1 MTDTT
6 IPSTTPATNEVITG
20 DWRTET
26 LLGGA
31 GHDTISSGGGGGV
44 IDGGAGNDVLTGN
57 WGDDSIVGGAGNDRI
72 DGGEN
77 NDTLDG
83 GSGNDTVYGGGGM
96 DRITAGDGDD
106 TVYGDSGADQV
117 DGGDGNDV
125 LYGGD
130 GNDTVLGGAGNDR
143 MSEGGGYWN
152 NDFYDGGDGDDTLD
166 GAYGSDTL
174 LGGAGNDS
182 LTVANDYN
190 GDLLDGGVGDDTLTG
205 GMGDDTLI
213 GGAGGDLVQAGGGS
227 DLAIQTLSAQ
237 SRADTLDGGA
247 GTDRLRVELTSAQ
260 ITGAVAGDLVRLR
273 DFIQQHGDDGQT
285 FTSDVLKL
293 SARNWNALEVL
304 VDGVAADVGSLASR
318 ANSAPVVN
326 DQTLAG
332 TEDTVLTGSVGAVDA
347 DNDALTYAVAE
358 GPAHGTLSLTA
369 GGAFTYTPGA
379 NYAGA
384 DVFRI
389 AVSDGRGG
397 VATQTVTVTLAEV
410 NDAPTGA
417 TLTGGSVD
425 EAAPSGTVVGTAQAT
440 DPEGRALVYSLVD
453 DAGGRF
459 VIDAATGR
467 IAVAEGAS
475 LNAIAEPAHAITV
488 RVTDDGGLG
497 SDTVLYIDVTDGRND
512 GEADNNGLPAS
523 VELAAEAGEI
533 QEGTSDAIG
542 GNWQAETLGGG
553 GGDDTLSSGGGGG
566 ALHGGAGNDLLNGDW
581 GDDSL
586 DGGSGDD
593 RLYGGSQADVLSGG
607 SGDDSLDG
615 GSENDTL
622 YGGSGNDT
630 LIGGSNEDR
639 LYGGLGDDLLDGG
652 TDANTLYGGAG
663 NDTLLGGGNNDLLD
677 GGSGDDSIIAGT
689 GDDSIRGGAGNDRID
704 AGENN
709 DTIDAGSG
717 NDLVVAGGGADLVTA
732 GAGDDT
738 VYGDGGAD
746 RVDGGSGD
754 DVLYGGEG
762 DDTLLGGAGNDRL
775 GEGGSYWS
783 NDTYDGGDGDDTLDG
798 SFGSDTLIGG
808 AGNDSLS
815 VGDDYNGDLL
825 DGGAGDDTLT
835 GGMGDDTLIGGDGDD
850 VLGGGG
856 GHNVL
861 IGGDGIDTVDFG
873 AGSGPIAVDL
883 SAGGVQH
890 GGWMSDSL
898 SGIENVRGG
907 AGNDTLIGDAGDNQF
922 SGGAGDDSL
931 DGAAGND
938 SLEGGAGADTLIGG
952 EGTDTVTYTGSTSGV
967 TVDLASGTGAGG
979 DAEGDR
985 ITGVENVTGSAHAD
999 HLTGDGGANLIDGAA
1014 GDDTLVGGA
1023 GADTLIGGDGTDTA
1037 DYSASPAAVTVD
1049 LEAGTGH
1056 GGDAEGDILT
1066 GIENVIG
1073 SAFGDRLTGNGG
1085 GNRLDGG
1092 AGDDTLAGG
1101 AGADTLTGGDG
1112 TDTAD
1117 YSASAGAVTVNLT
1130 TGIGSGGNAQGD
1142 RLSGIE
1148 NLTGSGG
1155 NDRLT
1160 GDGGANLIDG
1170 GAGNDTLAGLGGA
1183 DTLIGGDG
1191 TDTADYAA
1199 SSGAVT
1205 VNLADGTGI
1214 GGDAEGDVLTGIEN
1228 VTGSSRND
1236 RLTGDGGAN
1245 RLDGAAGD
1253 DTLIGGA
1260 GADTLVG
1267 GAGTDTADYSASAGA
1282 VTVNLAT
1289 GIGTGGDAQ
1298 GDRLSGVENLL
1309 GSGGNDRLTGDAN
1322 RNRLDGQDG
1331 NDTLAGLGGA
1341 DTLIGGDG
1349 TDTAEYLASGSG
1361 VTVDLSSGLG
1371 TGGDAE
1377 GDLLSG
1383 IENLTG
1389 SNQADRLTGDAGDN
1403 RLDGAAGNDTLIG
1416 GAGADTLAGGA
1427 GIDTADYS
1435 ASAAGVTVD
1444 LAAGTG
1450 SGGTAEGDRLTGV
1463 ENLVG
1468 SGLDDWLTGDGQD
1481 NVLKGGAGAD
1491 TLEGGAGS
1499 DTADY
1504 SGSDA
1509 GVVVDLSSG
1518 TGLGGDADGDL
1529 LGGIENLSG
1538 SGHADHLTG
1547 DGGANLIDGAAG
1559 DDTLIGGAGADTLA
1573 GGAGIDTADYSAS
1586 TAGVTVDLAAGTGSG
1601 GDAEGD
1607 RLSGVET
1614 VIGTGQADSL
1624 TGDGEDNYLDGRGG
1638 ADALAGGAGNDT
1650 LRALDEGFVSVDGG
1664 AGDDTLKFE
1673 GNRLMLLG
1681 TAVNVHGIERF
1692 DLTVEGHQTL
1702 IFNEQGIR
1710 ANAGGA
1716 PLYVTGDRDDFVT
1729 FKESGWRR
1737 VGTLTENGILYNS
1750 YRRNDTIVNVQDGIR
1765 MFGDLVLTGTPGDD
1779 VIVAPSGAGH
1789 VIVFGEGGNDVV
1801 RLGSGFRH
1809 EIAHLVR
1816 IDDDL
1821 HILFDANGGP
1831 AGEDGYARDRVTIM
1845 EHFAANGAAG
1855 AGIGGIREFVFADGV
1870 VWPVWGDV
1878 LLMGGTGD
1886 DTIAIEPGFT
1896 KRTLHADDGTNV
1908 IRFGDDVTAADL
1920 RLSRRGDDLEIRIA
1934 GTDRSVIAFNHFSA
1948 DVLAGAGNG
1957 GIQAIELAD
1966 GTQWRVSG
1974 PDIVI
1979 GTTGNDST
1987 VFGLGGGEVT
1997 VYGSEGTDTI
2007 AFALTIDPD
2016 RMRLTREGDDLRIAY
2031 TGSADSWV
2039 VKNHFDGNPDGVS
2052 TIRFGDGTE
2061 WAVDNTRLI
2070 VGTGTDEVFT
2080 VTAGLGERV
2089 LAGGG
2094 GTDRLVLGAG
2104 IRPTDVALSRD
2115 GNKLVITIAGTTDR
2129 ITVLNHFDGLAA
2141 GNSGMRTVTFADGTV
2156 WSIGAAEGFRI
2167 GGDTADLFTVKTGD
2181 GAVTLFAGK
2190 GFDTLT
2196 FGTGIPT
2203 DKLSF
2208 VREGENLVI
2217 AVQGSAERITV
2228 LNHFATGWGASV
2240 LENVVVGGRTW
2251 RLTDPNV
2258 LVGSAGDDTFTLAL
2272 GTGSRIV
2279 LPGIGLDQIIIGQG
2293 IDQGSVRLQR
2303 VGDDLVVTVYG
2314 LGDSLTVLNHF
2325 AGGASG
2331 GIHTIRFVDGNIW
2344 NIWGHQ
2350 IQLGGSSTETF
2361 EAKPGIG
2368 HVSIYPGGG
2377 TDVLRFDPRIDSLG
2391 TVLRRSGGDLEIVM
2405 GDGGDVVTILNH
2417 FLGNALRSVAFGDG
2431 KVWTVGGN
2439 GVQVGTDGDDVFTL
2453 TPGMGNVIVY
2463 GGGKASGDRIVAAP
2477 GVDPEDV
2484 RLTRVGDDLR
2494 VTFGTDSMTIVNQFA
2509 SGGVVMIPEIVFPN
2523 GVVWPI
2529 AGTTVHISGSGRETL
2544 RAARTIYPGGPDQ
2557 DLNLDSDPGETRV
2570 VREGANLR
2578 ITIEGRPD
2586 EIIIVN
2592 HFAMDGVGDIV
2603 FDNGTTWNIQGGKVL
2618 IGGAGEDEFVIR
2630 AGMGDVIIYPDSSGD
2645 DRVRIVDSVDGSKIR
2660 VTRFGDDLRV
2670 TVDGT
2675 KDSLTIV
2682 NHFAGAPLDS
2692 IQRPDGTVMPLTGD
2706 KVVFGGKG
2714 PTQFLV
2720 GRDTGSRTIYAEGGD
2735 SLVFGDIDSTEVLLI
2750 RTGSDLEVH
2759 IDRTNQV
2766 VTVLNYFGGI
2776 GDLEFPDGRTFDLS
2790 SPYTLIGGGRGDI
2803 FQIGKTGPAQQII
2816 HAGGGG
2822 STINF
2827 GPGVGPGDVTL
2838 ARDGNDLVVVF
2849 IGTGRT
2855 VRVVNQF
2862 APPTEGMSRGLDA
2875 VTFSGGTT
2883 IDVWGENVLFGDTGT
2898 DDFTILPGQGRLYIF
2913 PGGGTDRLTLGPGI
2927 GPADVRMERVGVD
2940 LRIFTD
2946 DGRIDLIAVNHFG
2959 PNGVAGSG
2967 SGLGTVAYE
2976 NGQTWTVGGNGILI
2990 GSLGNNTYNIG
3001 TGTGPTTI
3009 HPGGDLNRLAFTAG
3023 VPPANLRLVRIH
3035 DDLRIISADGTIN
3048 VLVVNHF
3055 ENRLDEVT
3063 FSSGP
3068 PWNLGSGHVWI
3079 GGDGPSV
3086 FQLDDLG
3093 TDQTVFPGSGDT
3105 VGLPPGLDWKD
3116 VVLSRSGGD
3125 LVVVVRETG
3134 RQIRIVNHFSY
3145 SDGTTGLAG
3154 LQFADGTTLPLG
3166 ELAVLG
3172 GGTGD
3177 LLTGTATDDVLL
3189 GQDGDDRL
3197 SGGGGND
3204 TLVGGIGNDT
3214 LDGGTGNDT
3223 YVYRP
3228 GDGRDTLLDTSG
3240 IDTIEMGPGISRGGI
3255 YFARFGNDLHI
3266 RFRGRPTDEII
3277 VTGRFNAAGD
3287 GTAYVERIDFADG
3300 TRFDLTRTDI
3310 VLETVATSA
3319 AEHLQ
3324 GYNMGDRIEGTAG
3337 NDTILGYA
3345 GDDTLIGGTGSDSL
3359 DGGAGNDLLDS
3370 RDDPGTDG
3378 ASDVAFGRDGD
3389 DTLLGGGGGDVLFG
3403 GTGNDSIDGGA
3414 GNDSI
3419 DGEDGDDLLLG
3430 GIGNDIIYGR
3440 AGADTLEGGAGNDTL
3455 FSGAGDDL
3463 IRYGGGS
3470 DTVTNEGGQD
3480 VLELGPGIA
3489 LEDVYFARF
3498 GNDLYI
3504 RFRTSG
3510 EQIVLTGRF
3519 NGAGDGTSFVQT
3531 LRFADGSTFDVTRK
3545 DIALETVANSTSE
3558 KLEGYNVGDVIHG
3571 MAGNDTIYGYAGN
3584 DTIDGG
3590 AGDDYVY
3597 GGTGDDSLEGGDG
3610 ADSLNADEGDDALS
3624 GGLGNDSL
3632 HGEAGR
3638 DTLSGGDGNDFL
3650 SGGADDDV
3658 LNGDAGNDTLDGGD
3672 GNDTLTGGEGTD
3684 TLFTGL
3690 GDDLVR
3696 FDGGRETITNIGG
3709 RDVLEIGG
3717 GLSASDLYFAR
3728 FADDLYLRFRGRS
3741 DEVVLANR
3749 FNGAGDGASYL
3760 QTLRFADGTLVDI
3773 TDPALVLDTVA
3784 TAAYEKLEGYNAN
3797 DTIQGM
3803 GGVDTIYGY
3812 AGDDVLDGGDGN
3824 DILFGGDGN
3833 DRLLGSI
3840 GDDRLEGGNGN
3851 DTLEGGD
3858 GNDLHYAGAGDD
3870 VVIGANGADYVE
3882 GGAGGDTVSGGTGA
3896 DTVYGGA
3903 GNDSL
3908 SGDDGDD
3915 YLSGEADDDTLEGG
3929 AGTNTI
3935 LTGLGNDLIRHSGGR
3950 DTITNEGG
3958 QDVLEIRAGLSK
3970 ADLYYAR
3977 FGNDLY
3983 LRFRNAADEIVLKNR
3998 FNGAADGASYVQ
4010 TLRFADGTLA
4020 DITDPAL
4027 VLETVATDASERLE
4041 GYNVNDTIQGL
4052 GGHDTI
4058 SGYAGDDVLDGGT
4071 GNDQLYGGA
4080 GDDTLTG
4087 GAGTDRLDGD
4097 AGRDLLLG
4105 GDGNDSLNGGDGDDT
4120 LIGGLGADQYYAGA
4134 GNDRIDNS
4142 DDVGTGA
4149 SVNVAY
4155 GEAGDDTIIGGDGG
4169 ETFGGGDGDDSLLGN
4184 AGNDWLEGN
4193 AGNDWIEGGA
4203 GNDSLQGGDGTDT
4216 LLGGSGTNTILT
4228 GLGDDL
4234 IRHSGGRDII
4244 TNEGG
4249 QDVLEI
4255 RAGLSKAD
4263 LYYARFGNDLY
4274 LRFRNA
4280 ADEIVLKNRFNGA
4293 ADGAS
4298 YVQTLRFA
4306 DGTLADI
4313 TDPAL
4318 VLETVAT
4325 DAAEKL
4331 EGYNVNDTIQGLG
4344 GNDTIHGYAGDDV
4357 LDGGT
4362 GNDTLYGGAGEDRLT
4377 GADGSD
4383 RLEGGDG
4390 FDILEGGIG
4399 DDTLLGDAG
4408 DDTLIGGAG
4417 NDVVH
4422 SGAGNDLI
4430 RFDGG
4435 QDTIY
4440 NTGGDDVVE
4449 LGAAFASGGYHFARY
4464 GADLHV
4470 RFQGLS
4476 DQLIIAGRFDGAGD
4490 GASYVQTLRFAD
4502 GTLVDLTRQ
4511 DLVIATVDSSAGQKL
4526 EGYRVD
4532 DTIDGQG
4539 GNDTILGYA
4548 GDDTLT
4554 GGTGYNQLYG
4564 GDGNDLLDG
4573 RSGQGEN
4580 LYGEAGDD
4588 TVYGSAGA
4596 DWADGGTGTDI
4607 LDAGA
4612 GNDMAFGGDGD
4623 DTVIGGSGDD
4633 RLWGDLVSN
4642 TGNEV
4647 VIVRIRLGGYYYKWW
4662 PDTYLT
4668 IDGSLLLRETIT
4680 VHYSHW
4686 DGYYVV
4692 VGNTTDYQFTL
4703 RDRSDANYLQ
4713 IGVVDHRWPG
4723 FVGYGGV
4730 VALGLEVNGYPLAAP
4745 GFVAEATTYTWNLE
4759 PALPNPS
4766 PNEASGND
4774 VVMGNEGNDALGG
4787 GLGDDL
4793 LDGGSGHD
4801 TLLGGAG
4808 NDTLIG
4814 GSGSDQMHGGS
4825 GDDLIDN
4832 RGDPDAAGINDQS
4845 YGGTGADT
4853 IYGGGGVDLAYGGA
4867 GNDLIHGGGG
4877 NDQLSG
4883 EDGNDTLDGGAGNDL
4898 LDGGAGDDLL
4908 LYTGPGQGQDSVKG
4922 GGGNDVLELGAGLE
4936 ADQLYLSRFGDD
4948 LHLNFRNTGDRI
4960 VLVGR
4965 FNGEGEGA
4973 SYVQTLRFA
4982 DGTEIDLAAQDIAL
4996 ETYGL
5001 SAAETLRGYKVGDRI
5016 EGGGGNDAIYGY
5028 GGNDTLRGDDGA
5040 DALYG
5045 GLGDDVLEGGS
5056 GADYLEGGDGN
5067 DSLSGGTENDTLFG
5081 GAGNDTLTGGA
5092 GANAIDAGAGDDLV
5106 IYGGGADTIVG
5117 GGGNDVL
5124 AFGEGYGADG
5134 LRLERYGKDLHLVFG
5149 ATAPRIVIAN
5159 RFNGN
5164 GDGAN
5169 YLQVLR
5175 FADGTEIDLSRT
5187 DIVIM
5192 TNDDGA
5198 GHSLEGYNAGD
5209 VIRGNGGTDAIYG
5222 YGGNDT
5228 LYGGAGADV
5237 LYGGDGD
5244 DLIDS
5249 RDETASGDTAHGQGG
5264 NDTLYGGAAND
5275 ALYGGDGDDRIEGA
5289 NGNDVLYGDAGQD
5302 TLSGGAGVD
5311 TLYGGEGD
5319 DIADGDAGNDIL
5331 YGDAG
5336 HDTLSGNAGNDT
5348 LYGGAGNDSLSGGDD
5363 ADTLYGEDGNDTL
5376 AGGLGNNWIVTG
5388 AGDDLVLYQ
5397 GGRDTIVGGGGND
5410 VLLFGEGFNA
5420 ADLRFERFGA
5430 DLHVLFNGLPDR
5442 IVVSNR
5448 FNGAGDG
5455 ANYLQTLRFAD
5466 GSVYDLN
5473 RQDLFID
5480 TWDDNLARTLE
5491 GYKAGDVIRGAGGND
5506 AIYGYGGDD
5515 SLFGGAGADI
5525 VRGGDGND
5533 LIDSSDDGASLDT
5546 LYGEAGRDTLIGG
5559 GGNDSLLGG
5568 DDDDVLYGLGGRD
5581 SIEGGAGA
5589 DTLSGGADNDVL
5601 LAGVGDDV
5609 VDGGEGNDYAKG
5621 EAGNDVVLGG
5631 LGNDT
5636 LYGGADNDRLEGGD
5650 GNDILYGEAGDDTLI
5665 GGAGDDAIDTGLGDD
5680 LVLYDGGR
5688 DTILGGGGN
5697 DVLLMGEGFSADQLY
5712 FARFDDNLVLRFH
5725 DREEQIVISNRFSEG
5740 GNGTNYL
5747 QTVRFADGTETDLSA
5762 QDLRLV
5768 TVGSNAAEAL
5778 LGYVEGDWIDGGGGN
5793 DLLAGYGGNDTL
5805 IGGPGWDELHGGD
5818 GNDLLDSRGDAVGT
5832 GFADVAYGEG
5842 GNDTLIGGGGND
5854 GLSGGDGDD
5863 DIDGGAGDDVLSGGP
5878 GNDIYRFAAG
5888 GGSDRIVE
5896 NDADTG
5902 TDRLVF
5908 DAAIDP
5914 HQLWFRKVGT
5924 DLEMQLVG
5932 TADKVTVAGWF
5943 SGTSH
5948 RMDSIEINGGPVL
5961 DASSVGQMV
5970 QAMAGFTPPGAG
5982 TTSISPSAYPHVDG
5996 VITAL
6001 WR

>member
-6 IPSTTPATNEVITG
+6 TPVANAVING

-31 GHDTISSGGGGGV
+31 GHDTIASGGGGGF

-57 WGDDSIVGGAGNDRI
+57 WGDDSILGGAGNDRI

-83 GSGNDTVYGGGGM
+83 GSGDDTIYGGGGM
-96 DRITAGDGDD
+96 DRITAGEGDD
-106 TVYGDSGADQV
+106 TVYGDGGADRV

-130 GNDTVLGGAGNDR
+130 GDDSILGGAGNDR
-143 MSEGGGYWN
+143 MGEGGGYWN
-152 NDFYDGGDGDDTLD
+152 NDLYDGGDGDDTLD
-166 GAYGSDTL
+166 GGYGSDTL

-182 LTVANDYN
+182 LTVGNDYN
-190 GDLLDGGVGDDTLTG
+190 GDRLDGGAGDDTLTG
-205 GMGDDTLI
+205 GMGADTLI
-213 GGAGGDLVQAGGGS
+213 GGDGGDLVQGGGGD
-227 DLAIQTLSAQ
+227 DLAIQSLSTQ
-237 SRADTLDGGA
+237 TRADTLDGGA
-247 GTDRLRVELTSAQ
+247 GSDRLRVELTSAQ
-260 ITGAVAGDLVRLR
+260 ITGAVAGELVRLR
-273 DFIQQHGDDGQT
+273 DFIRQHGDDGQT
-285 FTSDVLKL
+285 FTSDALKL
-293 SARNWNALEVL
+293 AARNWNALEVL

-318 ANSAPVVN
+318 ANSAPVVS

-347 DNDALTYAVAE
+347 DNDALSYAVTE
-358 GPAHGTLSLTA
+358 GPAHGILSLTA
-369 GGAFTYTPGA
+369 GGLFTYTPGA
-379 NYAGA
+379 NYAGT
-384 DVFRI
+384 DLFRI
-389 AVSDGRGG
+389 TVSDGRGG
-397 VATQTVTVTLAEV
+397 VATQTVTITLAEV
-410 NDAPTGA
+410 NDAPTSA
-417 TLTGGSVD
+417 TLTGGRMD
-425 EAAPSGTVVGTAQAT
+425 EDAPAGTVVGTVQAA
-440 DPEGRALVYSLVD
+440 DPEGGTLAYSLLD

-459 VIDAATGR
+459 TIDAATGR

-475 LNAIAEPAHAITV
+475 LDAGAAPAHAVTV
-488 RVTDDGGLG
+488 RVTDDGGL
-497 SDTVLYIDVTDGRND
+497 STDTVLYIDVTDGRND
-512 GEADNNGLPAS
+512 GAPDENGLAAS
-523 VELAAEAGEI
+523 VELAAEAGEVRD
-533 QEGTSDAIG
+533 GSGVAIG
-542 GNWQAETLGGG
+542 GSWQAETVSGG

-566 ALHGGAGNDLLNGDW
+566 ALHGGAGNDVVTGDW

-586 DGGSGDD
+586 DGGSGNDT
-593 RLYGGSQADVLSGG
+593 LTGGSQADVLSGG
-607 SGDDSLDG
+607 SGDDVLSG

-630 LIGGSNEDR
+630 LIGGSNEDV

-652 TDANTLYGGAG
+652 TNANTLYGGAG
-663 NDTLLGGGNNDLLD
+663 DDTLLGGGNEDLLD
-677 GGSGDDSIIAGT
+677 GGSGDDRIVAGT
-689 GDDSIRGGAGNDRID
+689 GNDSIRGGAGNDWID
-704 AGENN
+704 AGEND

-717 NDLVVAGGGADLVTA
+717 NDVVLAGGGADRITA
-732 GAGDDT
+732 GDGDDT
-738 VYGDGGAD
+738 VYGDGGTD
-746 RVDGGSGD
+746 HVDGGDGN

-783 NDTYDGGDGDDTLDG
+783 NDRYDGGDGDDTLEG
-798 SFGSDTLIGG
+798 GFGSDTLIGG

-825 DGGAGDDTLT
+825 DGGDGDDTLV

-850 VLGGGG
+850 VLSGGG

-883 SAGGVQH
+883 SNGGVQH

-922 SGGAGDDSL
+922 SGGAGEDSL

-952 EGTDTVTYTGSTSGV
+952 EGTDTVAYSGSAGGV
-967 TVDLASGTGAGG
+967 TVDLVAGTGAGG

-985 ITGVENVTGSAHAD
+985 ISGVEDITGSSHDD
-999 HLTGDGGANLIDGAA
+999 HLTGDGGANRIDGAA
-1014 GDDTLVGGA
+1014 GDDTLIGGA
-1023 GADTLIGGDGTDTA
+1023 AADTLIGGEGTDTA
-1037 DYSASPAAVTVD
+1037 DYSASPEAVTVD
-1049 LEAGTGH
+1049 LDAGTGH

-1101 AGADTLTGGDG
+1101 AGPDTLVGGEG

-1117 YSASAGAVTVNLT
+1117 YSASAVAVTVNLT
-1130 TGIGSGGNAQGD
+1130 TGLGSGGNAQGD

-1148 NLTGSGG
+1148 NLLGSDG

-1160 GDGGANLIDG
+1160 GDSGGNRIDG
-1170 GAGNDTLAGLGGA
+1170 RAGNDTLAGLGGA
-1183 DTLIGGDG
+1183 DTLIGGAG
-1191 TDTADYAA
+1191 TDTADYSA
-1199 SSGAVT
+1199 STAAVT
-1205 VNLADGTGI
+1205 VDLATGTGL
-1214 GGDAEGDVLTGIEN
+1214 GGDAEGDVLAGLEN

-1267 GAGTDTADYSASAGA
+1267 GAGTDTADYTASGAA
-1282 VTVNLAT
+1282 VTVSLASGT
-1289 GIGTGGDAQ
+1289 GTGGDAQ
-1298 GDRLSGVENLL
+1298 GDRLSGIENLL

-1322 RNRLDGQDG
+1322 RNRLDGQGG

-1341 DTLIGGDG
+1341 DTLIGGEG
-1349 TDTAEYLASGSG
+1349 TDTAEYLASANG
-1361 VTVDLSSGLG
+1361 VTVDLSTGLG

-1377 GDLLSG
+1377 GDRLTD

-1403 RLDGAAGNDTLIG
+1403 RLDGAAGDDTLIGGEGADTLVGGAGTDTADYSASADAVVVDLAAGTGSGGTAEGDRLNGVENLIGSALDDRLTGDGLDNVLKGGAGADTLEGGGGADTADYSGSDAGVTVDLTTGTGLGGDAEGDRLTSIENLSGSGHADLLIGDGGANRLDGAEGDDTLIG
-1416 GAGADTLAGGA
+1416 GAGADTLVGGA

-1450 SGGTAEGDRLTGV
+1450 SGG
-1463 ENLVG
+1463 
-1468 SGLDDWLTGDGQD
+1468 
-1481 NVLKGGAGAD
+1481 
-1491 TLEGGAGS
+1491 
-1499 DTADY
+1499 
-1504 SGSDA
+1504 
-1509 GVVVDLSSG
+1509 
-1518 TGLGGDADGDL
+1518 
-1529 LGGIENLSG
+1529 
-1538 SGHADHLTG
+1538 
-1547 DGGANLIDGAAG
+1547 
-1559 DDTLIGGAGADTLA
+1559 
-1573 GGAGIDTADYSAS
+1573 
-1586 TAGVTVDLAAGTGSG
+1586 
-1601 GDAEGD
+1601 DAEGD
-1607 RLSGVET
+1607 RLSEVER
-1614 VIGTGQADSL
+1614 VIATGQADSL

-1650 LRALDEGFVSVDGG
+1650 LRVLDEGFVSVDGG
-1664 AGDDTLKFE
+1664 SGDDTLRFE

-1681 TAVNVHGIERF
+1681 TAVNVHRIERF
-1692 DLTVEGHQTL
+1692 DLTAEGHQTL
-1702 IFNEQGIR
+1702 IFNEQGVR
-1710 ANAGGA
+1710 ANAAGA

-1737 VGTLTENGILYNS
+1737 VGTLIEDGVLYNS
-1750 YRRNDTIVNVQDGIR
+1750 YRRGDSVVNVQDGIR

-1779 VIVAPSGAGH
+1779 VITAPSGAGH
-1789 VIVFGEGGNDVV
+1789 VVVFGEGGNDIV
-1801 RLGSGFRH
+1801 RLGAGFRH

-1821 HILFDANGGP
+1821 HILFDAGGGP

-1870 VWPVWGDV
+1870 VWPVWGDI

-1896 KRTLHADDGTNV
+1896 SRTVHADDGTNV
-1908 IRFGDDVTAADL
+1908 IRFGGDVTAADL

-1966 GTQWRVSG
+1966 GTVWRVSG
-1974 PDIVI
+1974 ADIVI
-1979 GTTGNDST
+1979 STTGNDTT

-1997 VYGSEGTDTI
+1997 LYGSEGTDTI
-2007 AFALTIDPD
+2007 SFALTIDPD

-2031 TGSADSWV
+2031 TGSSDSWI

-2052 TIRFGDGTE
+2052 TIRFGDGTA
-2061 WAVDNTRLI
+2061 WAIDNTRLI
-2070 VGTGTDEVFT
+2070 VGTGSDEVFT
-2080 VTAGLGERV
+2080 IAAGLGGRV

-2094 GTDRLVLGAG
+2094 GTDGLVLGVG

-2115 GNKLVITIAGTTDR
+2115 GNALVIGIAGTADR
-2129 ITVLNHFDGLAA
+2129 VTVLNHFDGLAA
-2141 GNSGMRTVTFADGTV
+2141 GNSGLRTITFADGTV

-2167 GGDTADLFTVKTGD
+2167 GGDTADLFTVKPGD
-2181 GAVTLFAGK
+2181 GAVTLFVGK

-2258 LVGSAGDDTFTLAL
+2258 LVGSAGDDSFTLAP

-2279 LPGIGLDQIIIGQG
+2279 LPGIGTDQITIGQG
-2293 IDQGSVRLQR
+2293 IDPANVRLQR

-2314 LGDSLTVLNHF
+2314 LGDTLTVLNHF

-2331 GIHTIRFVDGNIW
+2331 GVHSIRFVDGNIW

-2361 EAKPGIG
+2361 EAKPGVG

-2463 GGGKASGDRIVAAP
+2463 GGGKANGDRIVAAP
-2477 GVDPEDV
+2477 GVDPKDL
-2484 RLTRVGDDLR
+2484 RLTRVGNDLR
-2494 VTFGTDSMTIVNQFA
+2494 VTLGADSMTIVNQFA
-2509 SGGVVMIPEIVFPN
+2509 SGGVVMIPEIIFLN

-2529 AGTTVHISGSGRETL
+2529 AGSTVHISGGGRETL
-2544 RAARTIYPGGPDQ
+2544 PAAPIIYPGGPGQHLSIDA
-2557 DLNLDSDPGETRV
+2557 DPGKTRV
-2570 VREGANLR
+2570 VRVGADLH
-2578 ITIEGRPD
+2578 ITIEGRQD
-2586 EIIIVN
+2586 EIVVVN
-2592 HFAMDGVGDIV
+2592 HFAMDGVGDLV

-2618 IGGAGEDEFVIR
+2618 IGGSGHDEFVIQ
-2630 AGMGDVIIYPDSSGD
+2630 AGMGDVILYPDTSGD

-2660 VTRFGDDLRV
+2660 LTRFGDDLRV

-2682 NHFAGAPLDS
+2682 NHFAGAPLEA
-2692 IQRPDGTVMPLTGD
+2692 IQRPDGTMMPLTGD
-2706 KVVFGGKG
+2706 TVVFGGKG

-2720 GRDTGSRTIYAEGGD
+2720 GRDTGSQTIYTEGGD
-2735 SLVFGDIDSTEVLLI
+2735 SLVFSDIDSTEVVMF
-2750 RTGSDLEVH
+2750 RTGSDLEIH
-2759 IDRTNQV
+2759 IDRTSQV
-2766 VTVLNYFGGI
+2766 ITVLNYYGAI
-2776 GDLEFPDGRTFDLS
+2776 KDLTFPDGRSFDLS
-2790 SPYTLIGGGRGDI
+2790 SRDTLIGGGRGDV
-2803 FQIGKTGPAQQII
+2803 FQIGKTGPAQQVI
-2816 HAGGGG
+2816 HSGGGG
-2822 STINF
+2822 TINF
-2827 GPGVGPGDVTL
+2827 GPDVGPGDVTL
-2838 ARDGNDLVVVF
+2838 ARDGNDLLVVF
-2849 IGTGRT
+2849 IGSGRT

-2862 APPTEGMSRGLDA
+2862 APPTEGMSRGLEA
-2875 VTFSGGTT
+2875 VTFSGGKTVN
-2883 IDVWGENVLFGDTGT
+2883 VWGENVVFGDAGT
-2898 DDFTILPGQGRLYIF
+2898 DDFTILPGQGRLYVF

-2927 GPADVRMERVGVD
+2927 APADVRMERDGVD

-2967 SGLGTVAYE
+2967 SGLGTVAYG
-2976 NGQTWTVGGNGILI
+2976 NGQVWTVGGNGILI
-2990 GSLGNNTYNIG
+2990 GSLGNSTFNVGANS
-3001 TGTGPTTI
+3001 GPTTI
-3009 HPGGDLNRLAFTAG
+3009 HPGGGLNRLSFTAG

-3035 DDLRIISADGTIN
+3035 DDLRIISADGTVNI
-3048 VLVVNHF
+3048 LVVNHF
-3055 ENRLDEVT
+3055 ENRLDEVS
-3063 FSSGP
+3063 FPSGP
-3068 PWNLGSGHVWI
+3068 SWNLGVEHVWI

-3093 TDQTVFPGSGDT
+3093 SDQTVFPGSGDT

-3116 VVLSRSGGD
+3116 VVLSRSGSD
-3125 LVVVVRETG
+3125 LVVVIRETG

-3166 ELAVLG
+3166 ELAMLG
-3172 GGTGD
+3172 GTTGD

-3214 LDGGTGNDT
+3214 LDGGAGNDT

-3240 IDTIEMGPGISRGGI
+3240 FDAIEMGPGITRGGI

-3266 RFRGRPTDEII
+3266 RFRDRPADEII
-3277 VTGRFNAAGD
+3277 VTGRFNLAGD
-3287 GTAYVERIDFADG
+3287 GASYVEWIDFADG

-3310 VLETVATSA
+3310 ALETVATA
-3319 AEHLQ
+3319 ANEQLF
-3324 GYNMGDRIEGTAG
+3324 GYNVGDRIEGKAG
-3337 NDTILGYA
+3337 NDSILGYA

-3378 ASDVAFGRDGD
+3378 ARDVAYGRDGD
-3389 DTLLGGGGGDVLFG
+3389 DTILGGGGNDLLYG
-3403 GTGNDSIDGGA
+3403 GTGSDSIDGGE
-3414 GNDSI
+3414 GDNSI
-3419 DGEDGDDLLLG
+3419 DGEDGDDLLIAG
-3430 GIGNDIIYGR
+3430 SGHDTVYGR
-3440 AGADTLEGGAGNDTL
+3440 AGNDTLAAGAGNDTL
-3455 FSGAGDDL
+3455 YTGAGDDL

-3470 DTVTNEGGQD
+3470 DTITNEGGND

-3489 LEDVYFARF
+3489 PEEVYFARF
-3498 GNDLYI
+3498 GKDLYV
-3504 RFRTSG
+3504 RFRNSG

-3545 DIALETVANSTSE
+3545 DIALETVANPASE
-3558 KLEGYNVGDVIHG
+3558 VLEGYNVRDVIRG
-3571 MAGNDTIYGYAGN
+3571 MAGNDTIYGYADN
-3584 DTIDGG
+3584 DTLDGG
-3590 AGDDYVY
+3590 AGSDSIL
-3597 GGTGDDSLEGGDG
+3597 GGTGGDSLEGGDG
-3610 ADSLNADEGDDALS
+3610 GDTLDGETGDDTLS
-3624 GGLGNDSL
+3624 GGLGNDFL
-3632 HGEAGR
+3632 YGGAGR
-3638 DTLSGGDGNDFL
+3638 DTLSGGDGADYL
-3650 SGGADDDV
+3650 YGGADDDI
-3658 LNGDAGNDTLDGGD
+3658 LNGDAGNDTLEGGD

-3696 FDGGRETITNIGG
+3696 YDGGRETISNIGG
-3709 RDVLEIGG
+3709 QDVLEIGV

-3728 FADDLYLRFRGRS
+3728 FADNLHLRFRGRS
-3741 DEVVLANR
+3741 DEVILANR
-3749 FNGAGDGASYL
+3749 FSGAGDGASYL

-3773 TDPALVLDTVA
+3773 TNPMLVLDTVA
-3784 TAAYEKLEGYNAN
+3784 TDAYEKLEGYNAN
-3797 DTIQGM
+3797 DTIQGL

-3812 AGDDVLDGGDGN
+3812 AGDDLLDGGAGN
-3824 DILFGGDGN
+3824 DLLYGGAGD
-3833 DRLLGSI
+3833 DRLLGNI
-3840 GDDRLEGGNGN
+3840 GDDRLEGGDGN

-3858 GNDLHYAGAGDD
+3858 GNDLHYGEAGDD
-3870 VVIGANGADYVE
+3870 VIAAGNGTDYVE
-3882 GGAGGDTVSGGTGA
+3882 GGAGDDTVSGGAGE
-3896 DTVYGGA
+3896 DTVFGGA
-3903 GNDSL
+3903 GKDSL
-3908 SGDDGDD
+3908 SGDDGNDSL
-3915 YLSGEADDDTLEGG
+3915 YGEAGDDTLEGG

-3935 LTGLGNDLIRHSGGR
+3935 STGLGDDLIRHSGGR
-3950 DTITNEGG
+3950 DTIANEGG
-3958 QDVLEIRAGLSK
+3958 RDVLEMRAGLSK

-3983 LRFRNAADEIVLKNR
+3983 LRFRNAADEIVLRNR

-4010 TLRFADGTLA
+4010 TLRFADGALA

-4027 VLETVATDASERLE
+4027 VLETVATDATERLE
-4041 GYNVNDTIQGL
+4041 GYNVNDTIRGL

-4071 GNDQLYGGA
+4071 GNDLLYGGA

-4087 GAGTDRLDGD
+4087 GAGTDQLYGD
-4097 AGRDLLLG
+4097 AGDDLLLG

-4120 LIGGLGADQYYAGA
+4120 LIGGLGADQYYGGA
-4134 GNDRIDNS
+4134 GNDWIDNS
-4142 DDVGTGA
+4142 DDGGTGA
-4149 SVNVAY
+4149 SVDVAY
-4155 GEAGDDTIIGGDGG
+4155 GEAGNDTIIGGDGG

-4193 AGNDWIEGGA
+4193 AGDDWVEGA
-4203 GNDSLQGGDGTDT
+4203 TGNDTLKGGDGNDT
-4216 LLGGSGTNTILT
+4216 LLGGSGTNTIST

-4249 QDVLEI
+4249 QDVLEM

-4280 ADEIVLKNRFNGA
+4280 ADEVVLTSRFSGA

-4306 DGTLADI
+4306 DGALADI

-4325 DAAEKL
+4325 DATETL
-4331 EGYNVNDTIQGLG
+4331 QGYNVNDTIRGLG
-4344 GNDTIHGYAGDDV
+4344 GNDAIYGYAGDDL
-4357 LDGGT
+4357 LDGGL
-4362 GNDTLYGGAGEDRLT
+4362 GADTLYGGAGDDSLI
-4377 GADGSD
+4377 GGDGSD
-4383 RLEGGDG
+4383 SLEGGDG
-4390 FDILEGGIG
+4390 IDTLEGGNG
-4399 DDTLLGDAG
+4399 NDTLLGDDG

-4417 NDVVH
+4417 NDVIH
-4422 SGAGNDLI
+4422 SGGGNDLI
-4430 RFDGG
+4430 RFDSG
-4435 QDTIY
+4435 QDTIH
-4440 NTGGDDVVE
+4440 NTGGDDVVD
-4449 LGAAFASGGYHFARY
+4449 LGAAFASGSYYFVRY
-4464 GADLHV
+4464 GADLYV
-4470 RFQGLS
+4470 RFQGVS
-4476 DQLIIAGRFDGAGD
+4476 DQIIIASRFNGGGD

-4511 DLVIATVDSSAGQKL
+4511 DLVIRTVDSNAGQRL
-4526 EGYRVD
+4526 EGYRVGD
-4532 DTIDGQG
+4532 FIDGQG
-4539 GNDTILGYA
+4539 GNDTILGYS
-4548 GDDTLT
+4548 GDDTLI
-4554 GGTGYNQLYG
+4554 GGGGVNQLYG

-4573 RSGQGEN
+4573 RSGQNES

-4588 TVYGSAGA
+4588 TVYGSAGS
-4596 DWADGGTGTDI
+4596 DGLQGGTGDDV

-4612 GNDMAFGGDGD
+4612 GNDIAFGGDGD
-4623 DTVIGGSGDD
+4623 DTIVGGSGED
-4633 RLWGDLVSN
+4633 RLWGDGFST

-4647 VIVRIRLGGYYYKWW
+4647 IVIRIRMGGHITWFW
-4662 PDTYLT
+4662 PRT
-4668 IDGSLLLRETIT
+4668 IVTLDGTVLMDARVD
-4680 VHYSHW
+4680 VHYSNLGQ
-4686 DGYYVV
+4686 DGSSTAYK
-4692 VGNTTDYQFTL
+4692 GNTQDFVFTV
-4703 RDRSDANYLQ
+4703 RDRSEADRLQ
-4713 IGVVDHRWPG
+4713 IHVVSEYQGSSLARAGVYIAGIEVA
-4723 FVGYGGV
+4723 GYPFSGGWYIWEGGTSTWGLDSILPSPSPTEAAGNDIVSAGDGNDCIGGGV
-4730 VALGLEVNGYPLAAP
+4730 
-4745 GFVAEATTYTWNLE
+4745 
-4759 PALPNPS
+4759 
-4766 PNEASGND
+4766 
-4774 VVMGNEGNDALGG
+4774 
-4787 GLGDDL
+4787 GDDE
-4793 LDGGSGHD
+4793 LDGGTGND
-4801 TLLGGAG
+4801 TILGGAG
-4808 NDTLIG
+4808 NDTIRG
-4814 GSGSDQMHGGS
+4814 GAGSDEMHGGA

-4832 RGDPDAAGINDQS
+4832 RDDPNAGGINDMS
-4845 YGGTGADT
+4845 YGGTGRDT
-4853 IYGGGGVDLAYGGA
+4853 IYGGGGTDVSYGGA
-4867 GNDLIHGGGG
+4867 GDDLIDGGAGKDTLFGEAGNDSIRGG
-4877 NDQLSG
+4877 ADNDQLYG
-4883 EDGNDTLDGGAGNDL
+4883 QDGNDTLDGGAGNDS
-4898 LDGGAGDDLL
+4898 LDGGAGDDLF
-4908 LYTGPGQGQDSVKG
+4908 LYAGSGQGQDSVRG
-4922 GGGNDVLELGAGLE
+4922 GGGNDVLELGAGLAAE
-4936 ADQLYLSRFGDD
+4936 QLYLSRFGDD
-4948 LHLNFRNTGDRI
+4948 LYLTFRDTGDRI
-4960 VLVGR
+4960 AVVGR
-4965 FNGEGEGA
+4965 FTGEGDGVN
-4973 SYVQTLRFA
+4973 YVQTLRFA
-4982 DGTEIDLAAQDIAL
+4982 DGSVVDLTAPDVAL

-5001 SAAETLRGYKVGDRI
+5001 AAGETLRGYRMGDRI
-5016 EGGGGNDAIYGY
+5016 EGSGGNDSILGY
-5028 GGNDTLRGDDGA
+5028 GGDDTLKGGDGA

-5045 GLGDDVLEGGS
+5045 GLGDDVLDGGA

-5067 DSLSGGTENDTLFG
+5067 DSLSGGTESDTLFG
-5081 GAGNDTLTGGA
+5081 GFGNDTLNGGT
-5092 GANAIDAGAGDDLV
+5092 GANGIDGGAGDDLV
-5106 IYGGGADTIVG
+5106 VYGGGTDTIVG

-5124 AFGEGYGADG
+5124 VFGEGYGADG
-5134 LRLERYGKDLHLVFG
+5134 MRLERYGKDLHLVFA
-5149 ATAPRIVIAN
+5149 ATAQRIVIAN
-5159 RFNGN
+5159 RFTTTGA

-5169 YLQVLR
+5169 YLQTLR
-5175 FADGTEIDLSRT
+5175 FVDGTEIDLSRS
-5187 DIVIM
+5187 DIVVT
-5192 TNDDGA
+5192 TNDDNA
-5198 GHSLEGYNAGD
+5198 GHTLEGYNAGD
-5209 VIRGNGGTDAIYG
+5209 VIRGNGGTDSIYG
-5222 YGGNDT
+5222 YGGDDT
-5228 LYGGAGADV
+5228 LYGGAGVDR

-5244 DLIDS
+5244 DLIDG
-5249 RDETASGDTAHGQGG
+5249 RDDTVGDAAYGDGG
-5264 NDTLYGGAAND
+5264 NDTLLGGTGGD
-5275 ALYGGDGDDRIEGA
+5275 ALYGGDGDDWI
-5289 NGNDVLYGDAGQD
+5289 D
-5302 TLSGGAGVD
+5302 
-5311 TLYGGEGD
+5311 
-5319 DIADGDAGNDIL
+5319 
-5331 YGDAG
+5331 
-5336 HDTLSGNAGNDT
+5336 
-5348 LYGGAGNDSLSGGDD
+5348 GGAGNDSMEGGAGDDRMDGGSGIDTINGGVGNDILNGGTGNDILNGGAGNDVIDGGDD
-5363 ADTLYGEDGNDTL
+5363 ADTLYGEDGDDTL
-5376 AGGLGNNWIVTG
+5376 AGGLGNDSINTG

-5397 GGRDTIVGGGGND
+5397 GGRDTITGGGGND
-5410 VLLFGEGFNA
+5410 TLAFGEGFD
-5420 ADLRFERFGA
+5420 ADGLRFERFGA
-5430 DLHVLFNGLPDR
+5430 DLHILFDGLPDR
-5442 IVVSNR
+5442 IVVVNR
-5448 FNGAGDG
+5448 FNGTGDG
-5455 ANYLQTLRFAD
+5455 ANYLKTLRFAD
-5466 GSVYDLN
+5466 GSTYDLS
-5473 RQDLFID
+5473 RQDLVID
-5480 TWDDNLARTLE
+5480 TWDDSARHTLE
-5491 GYKAGDVIRGAGGND
+5491 GYKVADVIRGNGGD
-5506 AIYGYGGDD
+5506 DVIYGYGGDD
-5515 SLFGGAGADI
+5515 SLHGGAGADL
-5525 VRGGDGND
+5525 VRGGDGDD
-5533 LIDSSDDGASLDT
+5533 LIDSSDDGASFDT
-5546 LYGEAGRDTLIGG
+5546 LYGDAGQDTIFGGGGNDTLYGGDGDDRLDGG
-5559 GGNDSLLGG
+5559 GGNDSV
-5568 DDDDVLYGLGGRD
+5568 D
-5581 SIEGGAGA
+5581 GGAGA
-5589 DTLSGGADNDVL
+5589 DTLSGDVGSDLLFGGSGND
-5601 LAGVGDDV
+5601 AI
-5609 VDGGEGNDYAKG
+5609 DGG
-5621 EAGNDVVLGG
+5621 AGNDALF
-5631 LGNDT
+5631 
-5636 LYGGADNDRLEGGD
+5636 
-5650 GNDILYGEAGDDTLI
+5650 GEAGDDTLS
-5665 GGAGDDAIDTGLGDD
+5665 GGAGDDSIDAGLGDD
-5680 LVLYDGGR
+5680 LILYEGGR

-5697 DVLLMGEGFSADQLY
+5697 DVLSMGEGFSADQLHC
-5712 FARFDDNLVLRFH
+5712 ARFGTFLVLRFH
-5725 DREEQIVISNRFSEG
+5725 DRDEQIVIANRFNG
-5740 GNGTNYL
+5740 TGNGTNYL
-5747 QTVRFADGTETDLSA
+5747 QTVRFADGTEVDLSA
-5762 QDLRLV
+5762 QDLPLL
-5768 TVGSNAAEAL
+5768 TVGGETTETL
-5778 LGYVEGDWIDGGGGN
+5778 WGYAGDDWIDGGGGN
-5793 DLLAGYGGNDTL
+5793 DTL
-5805 IGGPGWDELHGGD
+5805 
-5818 GNDLLDSRGDAVGT
+5818 
-5832 GFADVAYGEG
+5832 FGEG
-5842 GNDTLIGGGGND
+5842 GNDTLIGGSGWDELHGGGGSDLLDCRGDAGSSDVAYGEAGDDTLIGGGGND
-5854 GLSGGDGDD
+5854 QLSGGDGDD
-5863 DIDGGAGDDVLSGGP
+5863 DLYGGAGNDTLAGGP
-5878 GNDIYRFAAG
+5878 GNDTYRFAPG
-5888 GGSDRIVE
+5888 GGNDRIVE

-5908 DAAIDP
+5908 DSAVDP

-5924 DLEMQLVG
+5924 DLELQLVG

-5943 SGTSH
+5943 SGTTH
-5948 RMDSIEINGGPVL
+5948 RLDSIEIADGPVL
-5961 DASSVGQMV
+5961 EASSVDQMV
-5970 QAMAGFTPPGAG
+5970 QAMAGFTPPASG
-5982 TTSISPSAYPHVDG
+5982 TTSISSGAYPQIDA